1 MQFFLVCLSQLAGLE
16 THSQLTV
23 VCEDRQ
29 FSDFESRVLDQAL
42 YCSGD
47 RLVNSNTLS
56 IRRAAIFVKDVGEG
70 TAAQCK
76 RDQRDAYVSV
86 PDPMRWRLIYVARH
100 LVLSTF
106 SNFKIFMTASRSKK
120 QTGTFGGPR

>member
-70 TAAQCK
+70 TAANANATSGMLTSLYPIRC
-76 RDQRDAYVSV
+76 V
-86 PDPMRWRLIYVARH
+86 
-100 LVLSTF
+100 
-106 SNFKIFMTASRSKK
+106 
-120 QTGTFGGPR
+120 GG